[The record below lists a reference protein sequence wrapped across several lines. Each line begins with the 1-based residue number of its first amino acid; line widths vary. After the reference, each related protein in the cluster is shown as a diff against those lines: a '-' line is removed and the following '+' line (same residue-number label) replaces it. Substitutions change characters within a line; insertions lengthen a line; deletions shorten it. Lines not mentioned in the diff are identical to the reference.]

1 MIRKHKAF
9 GWLSNIAWI
18 SGTVLAAYVLIKAY
32 FFSSGLPAGSCPL
45 ILSRPWITISIVL
58 LALSFIFSLFEPER
72 KKKSNNLEVEH
83 AENEIV

>member
-18 SGTVLAAYVLIKAY
+18 SGAVLAAYVLINAY
-32 FFSSGLPAGSCPL
+32 FFSGGLSAGSCPL

-58 LALSFIFSLFEPER
+58 LALSFIFSLLEPDKKR
-72 KKKSNNLEVEH
+72 KSDNPEVEH